1 MFSDRLRLSRQRA
14 GLSQRELSQI
24 IHISQQTYSKY
35 ENNITTPNP
44 ETLSLIA
51 DALGVSSDYLLGR
64 TALLTPSDD
73 GVMEIDSRALSDA
86 LFSGAPVPSLSRTQI
101 PVYGRVAAGI
111 PIEAVEDVI
120 DVEEITPEMAKNGR
134 HIALQIHGDSMEP
147 RMRDGDVVIVRLQ
160 DDAETGDTAVV
171 MVNGTDATCKKIK
184 KMPDGIMLIS
194 TNPAYEP
201 MYYTNDQI
209 ASLPIRILGR
219 VVELR
224 AKF

>member
-1 MFSDRLRLSRQRA
+1 MNRIRDLRRA
-14 GLSQRELSQI
+14 RGLSQQRLAEIVRVHQTAVSQWESGRTSPDLDVAREL
-24 IHISQQTYSKY
+24 
-35 ENNITTPNP
+35 
-44 ETLSLIA
+44 A
-51 DALGVSSDYLLGR
+51 VFFGVTVDELLGCD
-64 TALLTPSDD
+64 TAPSSF
-73 GVMEIDSRALSDA
+73 G
-86 LFSGAPVPSLSRTQI
+86 TQI

-111 PIEAVEDVI
+111 PIEAIEDVI

-147 RMRDGDVVIVRLQ
+147 RMREGDVVIVRLQ
-160 DDAETGDTAVV
+160 NDAETGDTAVV

-184 KMPDGIMLIS
+184 KTPDGIMLIS

-201 MYYTNDQI
+201 MYYTNAEI
-209 ASLPIRILGR
+209 SSLPVRILGR

>member
-1 MFSDRLRLSRQRA
+1 MFENRLKAARAASGFSQRA
-14 GLSQRELSQI
+14 LAARL
-24 IHISQQTYSKY
+24 HITQQAYASY
-35 ENNITTPNP
+35 ETGKSTPNP
-44 ETLSLIA
+44 EMLSRIA
-51 DALGVSSDYLLGR
+51 SLFHVSVSYLLGE
-64 TALLTPSDD
+64 TDLLASSD
-73 GVMEIDSRALSDA
+73 
-86 LFSGAPVPSLSRTQI
+86 FSALSRTQI

-120 DVEEITPEMAKNGR
+120 DMEEISADMARNGEY
-134 HIALQIHGDSMEP
+134 IALQIHGDSMEP
-147 RMRDGDVVIVRLQ
+147 RIREGDVVIVRLQ

-184 KMPDGIMLIS
+184 KTPDGIMLIS

-201 MYYTNDQI
+201 MYYTNAEI
-209 ASLPIRILGR
+209 SSLPVRILGR

>member
-1 MFSDRLRLSRQRA
+1 MYLKEARKRKKITQEQLAKRLGVTRSAVSMWEIGAAQPDNDILIMLSRI
-14 GLSQRELSQI
+14 LD
-24 IHISQQTYSKY
+24 ISV
-35 ENNITTPNP
+35 
-44 ETLSLIA
+44 
-51 DALGVSSDYLLGR
+51 DALLGTSSG
-64 TALLTPSDD
+64 PHK
-73 GVMEIDSRALSDA
+73 
-86 LFSGAPVPSLSRTQI
+86 TQI

-111 PIEAVEDVI
+111 PIEAIEDVI

-147 RMRDGDVVIVRLQ
+147 RMREGDVVIVRLQ

-184 KMPDGIMLIS
+184 KTPDGILLIS

-201 MYYTNDQI
+201 MYYSNAEI
-209 ASLPIRILGR
+209 SSLPVRILGR